1 MNEITKPVEAE
12 AVRPQSDTAPKGVL
26 LEQLDTLQR
35 TAVERALDV
44 KRRITATTG
53 PAGSGKTTVMR
64 FIYEQLVEAG
74 YNPVICA
81 PTGKAA
87 RRVREATGAPAMTI
101 HMLLKYTAPQDINPK
116 TGKPYGATFPRHTR
130 ENPIEYDCV
139 ICDEYA
145 MVPHELHRNL
155 LDAFPPGCRLIVFG
169 DISQLPPI
177 ETNATLAA
185 KPTAFQDLLTRF
197 EGVYLERVHRQ
208 AGDSGILSNAQRIL
222 KGASPQKKSDFNMI
236 ITDRPIDAMTGDLHP
251 DWQAT
256 LDEADFAS
264 LRNQVLTPSNKSW
277 VGTHKLNALLQG
289 LLMPDGRATIDVPR
303 RSYQGKTFDPPLRVG
318 VGDKVVMTKNW
329 YDLECEDG
337 SKGLFNGEVGKVIEI
352 TDLHEIVVDFED
364 RICRIPPAVQVVWN
378 NKVLV
383 LCPQQDLYLAYAM
396 TTHKAQGSEYEHV
409 IYVINKS
416 VQIMLNR
423 KNLYTAI
430 TRARKKV
437 TLIADMRSLSLAVTN
452 KEPRVFGE

>member
-1 MNEITKPVEAE
+1 MNDIAVTEAQ
-12 AVRPQSDTAPKGVL
+12 APQGLV
-26 LEQLDTLQR
+26 LEQLDEKQR
-35 TAVERALDV
+35 LAVERALDV
-44 KRRITATTG
+44 KRRIAAITG
-53 PAGSGKTTVMR
+53 PAGSGKTTIMR
-64 FIYEQLVEAG
+64 FVYNALCEAG
-74 YNPVICA
+74 YNPVIVA

-87 RRVREATGAPAMTI
+87 RRVREATGAPARTI
-101 HMLLKYTAPQDINPK
+101 HMLLEYTAPREINPK
-116 TGKPYGATFPRHTR
+116 TGKPFGATFPRRTR
-130 ENPIEYDCV
+130 ENPIEYDV
-139 ICDEYA
+139 VLSDEYA
-145 MVPHELHRNL
+145 MVNQELHRNL

-169 DISQLPPI
+169 DVSQLPPI
-177 ETNATLAA
+177 ETNAALAA

-197 EGVYLERVHRQ
+197 DGVHLERVHRQ
-208 AGDSGILSNAQRIL
+208 SGDSGILSNAQRIL
-222 KGASPQKKSDFNMI
+222 KGSSPQNKPDFKMI

-251 DWQAT
+251 DWQAA

-264 LRNQVLTPSNKSW
+264 LRNQILTPSNKSW

-289 LLMPDGRATIDVPR
+289 LLMPEDRMTIDVPR
-303 RSYQGKTFDPPLRVG
+303 RVYQGKQFDPPLRLG

-329 YDLECEDG
+329 YDLECSDG
-337 SKGLFNGEVGKVIEI
+337 TLGVFNGEVGKVIEI
-352 TDLHEIVVDFED
+352 TDLHEIVIDFED
-364 RICRIPPAVQVVWN
+364 RTCSIPPAIQVVWN
-378 NKVLV
+378 NKVMV
-383 LCPQQDLYLAYAM
+383 VQPQCDLYLAYAL